1 MLSYRKEFHLTGD
14 VECRVSG
21 VRNILGYRTPD
32 KTSRNVTDHLKD
44 FVIENP
50 ILIRDQI
57 YDRIKQ
63 EILSGKI
70 SQGSRVLEGRLAK
83 QINVSRTPV
92 REALHI
98 LEMEGFLESFPRVG
112 YRVRQV
118 TYEEGMEIH
127 EIRAVLEPLAAR
139 KAIENDDQDYLY
151 ALEQNLTQ
159 SEVAAREELDAFLL
173 CDAEFDEIIVR
184 ASRMKTLLTVW
195 GTLRQRLIL
204 YRIEAQHAIETRLK
218 SIEGH
223 RQILECLKFKDP
235 EGAKK
240 AIRNHLEDSKRA
252 LKYIRYTVDQ

>member
-1 MLSYRKEFHLTGD
+1 M
-14 VECRVSG
+14 
-21 VRNILGYRTPD
+21 
-32 KTSRNVTDHLKD
+32 TDRLKD
-44 FVIENP
+44 FVIESP
-50 ILIRDQI
+50 TLIRGQI
-57 YDRIKQ
+57 YDRIKH
-63 EILSGKI
+63 EILSGNI
-70 SQGSRVLEGRLAK
+70 SPGSRVLEGRLAK

-139 KAIENDDQDYLY
+139 KAIENENQDYLG
-151 ALEQNLTQ
+151 ALEQNLAR
-159 SEVAAREELDAFLL
+159 SEVAAKQELVTFLR

-184 ASRMKTLLTVW
+184 ASGIKTLLSVW
-195 GTLRQRLIL
+195 GALRQRLNL
-204 YRIEAQHAIETRLK
+204 YRIEAQHALETRLK

-223 RQILECLKFKDP
+223 RQILDCLKARDP
-235 EGAKK
+235 DGAKR

-252 LKYIRYTVDQ
+252 LKYIRYTVDQKRSMSH

>member
-1 MLSYRKEFHLTGD
+1 MEKKVGD
-14 VECRVSG
+14 R
-21 VRNILGYRTPD
+21 
-32 KTSRNVTDHLKD
+32 LKD

-50 ILIRDQI
+50 TLIRDQI

-63 EILSGKI
+63 EILSGNI
-70 SQGSRVLEGRLAK
+70 SPGSRVLEGRLAK

-92 REALHI
+92 REALHV

-127 EIRAVLEPLAAR
+127 EIRAVLEPLAAK
-139 KAIENDDQDYLY
+139 KAIESEDQDYID
-151 ALEQNLTQ
+151 ALERNLVQ
-159 SEVAAREELDAFLL
+159 SEIAAGQELGSFLR

-184 ASRMKTLLTVW
+184 ASGIKTLLSVW
-195 GTLRQRLIL
+195 GTLRQRLSL
-204 YRIEAQHAIETRLK
+204 YRMEAQHALETRLK

-223 RQILECLKFKDP
+223 RQILECLKARDP
-235 EGAKK
+235 GGAKR

-252 LKYIRYTVDQ
+252 LKYIRYTVDH